1 MAITSTNTPYKL
13 RKRGDRLFFE
23 KNGETISPWHDIPL
37 FADSKKET
45 VNIVVEIPRA
55 TDLKMEV
62 SKDEQNN
69 PIKQDVSK
77 GKPRMI
83 ADVVPFKGY
92 PCNYGAL
99 PQTWESPDIK
109 DTETGIPGDDDPLDV
124 CEIGD
129 RESYCGEVKRVKPLG
144 AFAVLDE
151 GETDWKVVAI
161 DVNDPLASRL
171 SDANDV
177 EASFPG
183 YLDSLKT
190 WYRVYKVPDGKP
202 ENDIALGGEVEDRK
216 FAFDLIERCRAEWE
230 KSRKGY
236 PG

>member
-1 MAITSTNTPYKL
+1 MATPLTESTPYKL
-13 RKRGDRLFFE
+13 R

-37 FADSKKET
+37 FVDSEKEI
-45 VNIVVEIPRA
+45 VNMVVEIPRA
-55 TDLKMEV
+55 TNPKMEL
-62 SKDEQNN
+62 SKDEQHN
-69 PIKQDVSK
+69 PIGQDVSK

-83 ADVVPFKGY
+83 SDVAPFKGY

-99 PQTWESPDIK
+99 PQTWECPDIEDSK
-109 DTETGIPGDDDPLDV
+109 TGIPGDDDPLDV

-129 RESYCGEVKRVKPLG
+129 GVAYCGEVKRVKPLG

-151 GETDWKVVAI
+151 GETDWKVLVI
-161 DVNDPLASRL
+161 DVKDPLASKI
-171 SDANDV
+171 SDIQDV
-177 EASFPG
+177 EASLPG

-190 WYRVYKVPDGKP
+190 WYRVYKVSDGKL
-202 ENDIALGGEVEDRK
+202 ENDIALEGKVEDKR
-216 FAFDLIERCRAEWE
+216 FAFDLIRRCHVEWE